1 MAPETKSSEAGFED
15 PTIDVKQEA
24 EGLVNC
30 LARGDT
36 EASIHF
42 ARVVESDTKGALR
55 PFAQALCARLCNHL
69 VRYAGVGIE
78 DPRMA
83 LEKEVYNLI
92 KIAAIDWDETH
103 RSGKRGEEVL
113 GKEKQKLA
121 QRPSSDS
128 AQTLPP

>member
-1 MAPETKSSEAGFED
+1 MKQETKSSEVGFED
-15 PTIDVKQEA
+15 STFDVKQEA

-36 EASIHF
+36 EASVHF

-55 PFAQALCARLCNHL
+55 PFAHALCARLCNHL
-69 VRYAGVGIE
+69 IRYAGVGID

-83 LEKEVYNLI
+83 LENEVYHLI
-92 KIAAIDWDETH
+92 KIAAIDWDATH
-103 RSGKRGEEVL
+103 RSGGQDEEAL
-113 GKEKQKLA
+113 GKEKQNFA

-128 AQTLPP
+128 AQTRPR